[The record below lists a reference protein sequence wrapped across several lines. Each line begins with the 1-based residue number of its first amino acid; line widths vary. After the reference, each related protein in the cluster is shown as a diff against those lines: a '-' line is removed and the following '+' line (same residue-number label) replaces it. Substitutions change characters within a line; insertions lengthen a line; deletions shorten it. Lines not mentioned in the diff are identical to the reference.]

1 MPDKRRA
8 AIVGLSGLSL
18 TANEA
23 NLLAAYPPVGVIL
36 FKRNVADPTQLAT
49 LIASVRA
56 VVPDAL
62 LMVDQEGGRV
72 ARLRPPHWQAHPPAA
87 AIGAL
92 YDQDRV
98 TGLRAAWLTGALI
111 GTDCAAAGFDV
122 ACAPVLDLRHP
133 GITDA
138 IGDRAFS
145 VDPEAV
151 AVLGRAVADGLLA
164 AGVQPVTKHAPGHGR
179 ALVDSHLSLPRITTA
194 DLDSDILPFGRNADL
209 PWMMTAHLLYEALD
223 PSHPATLSAEII
235 TGIIRGRIG
244 FRGLL
249 VSDDL
254 AMHALTGEPATRATA
269 CLAAG
274 CDIALYCAGDFANTE
289 AVLKAV
295 PPIGSGTV
303 ERLAAAAALA
313 REREKALDPAALAL
327 ERSRLVP
334 LEPH

>member
-1 MPDKRRA
+1 MPDTRRA
-8 AIVGLSGLSL
+8 AIVGLSGLTL
-18 TANEA
+18 TGGECD
-23 NLLAAYPPVGVIL
+23 LLAASPPVGVIL
-36 FKRNVADPTQLAT
+36 FKRNIAEPAQLSA

-56 VVPDAL
+56 ILPKAI

-72 ARLRPPHWQAHPPAA
+72 ARLRPPHWHAHPPAA
-87 AIGAL
+87 VIGAL
-92 YDQDRV
+92 YHRDRAA
-98 TGLRAAWLTGALI
+98 GLRAAWLTGAMI
-111 GTDCAAAGFDV
+111 GADCVAAGFDV

-133 GITDA
+133 DITDA

-194 DLDSDILPFGRNADL
+194 DLGSDILPFSRNADL

-223 PSHPATLSAEII
+223 PIHPATLSAEII

-295 PPIGSGTV
+295 LPLGSGIAD
-303 ERLAAAAALA
+303 RLAAAAALA
-313 REREKALDPAALAL
+313 RERQKALDPAALAL